1 MKNKSKNISLFIGAI
16 WLTFGILLTVLE
28 PKNIFFTLFL
38 GIGIFFTTY
47 KLPKIQKSL

>member
-1 MKNKSKNISLFIGAI
+1 MKNKNISLFIGAI
-16 WLTFGILLTVLE
+16 WLICGILLTFLE

-47 KLPKIQKSL
+47 KLPKTQKLL